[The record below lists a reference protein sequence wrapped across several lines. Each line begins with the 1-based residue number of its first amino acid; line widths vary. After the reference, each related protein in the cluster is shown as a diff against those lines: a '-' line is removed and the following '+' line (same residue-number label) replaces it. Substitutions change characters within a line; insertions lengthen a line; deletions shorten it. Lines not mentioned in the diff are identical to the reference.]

1 MRNNQEKEIF
11 NKKNLTNKQR
21 NSKKNDRL
29 KGWEEKDEKKTNKQ
43 ILKKKKFFKIR
54 LKPKLGKRLE
64 VLLKITLLKNR
75 VIFISSV

>member
-29 KGWEEKDEKKTNKQ
+29 KGWEEKDEKKTNK
-43 ILKKKKFFKIR
+43 
-54 LKPKLGKRLE
+54 
-64 VLLKITLLKNR
+64 
-75 VIFISSV
+75 